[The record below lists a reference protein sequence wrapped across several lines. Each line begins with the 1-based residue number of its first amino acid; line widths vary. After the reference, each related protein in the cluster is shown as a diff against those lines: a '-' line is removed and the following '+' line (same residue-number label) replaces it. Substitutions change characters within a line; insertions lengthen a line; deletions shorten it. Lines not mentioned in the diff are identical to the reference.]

1 MCVGLGY
8 CVAGIVWSRARVAIA
23 LCFAAFKSA
32 RLDGDQFSFAQ
43 RSSAQLSSAQSTSAN
58 FSSVQLS
65 LAQLTSGVAR
75 SVHTVMAANFG
86 CDVLDAMRAHLSF
99 CDEFP
104 LRY

>member
-1 MCVGLGY
+1 MLGSD
-8 CVAGIVWSRARVAIA
+8 IVLQA
-23 LCFAAFKSA
+23 LCGAEREW
-32 RLDGDQFSFAQ
+32 RLRCVLL
-43 RSSAQLSSAQSTSAN
+43 RSSRRGSTEINSALLSVAQLNSAQSTSAN